1 MVAQAFTFEEL
12 SEIGNTLSATL
23 RRNKKSLPA
32 AAKLM
37 ETALEKVKRAIDD
50 THYQQKPCNAYALV
64 PLYIRSNN
72 KE

>member
-1 MVAQAFTFEEL
+1 MIAQTFSFMEL

-32 AAKLM
+32 TAKLI

-64 PLYIRSNN
+64 PLYIQSDN